1 MSTSCYWNINIVNK
15 LHQEDTTLNPYE
27 IRIGLSVLNDKLLD
41 YFKNDSDALVKT
53 DKIINNL
60 SAEQF
65 RSYMNEINSGR
76 KDAYLDFIKGA
87 KKSKIDFNQKEPEI
101 KQGVSELFESNP
113 ELANIGTPEQYSQY
127 LDTIFP
133 DSKVKDIVYHGTKSK
148 SRLEIFD
155 ENIC

>member
-1 MSTSCYWNINIVNK
+1 M
-15 LHQEDTTLNPYE
+15 
-27 IRIGLSVLNDKLLD
+27 D

-87 KKSKIDFNQKEPEI
+87 KKSEI
-101 KQGVSELFESNP
+101 LIKKNL
-113 ELANIGTPEQYSQY
+113 
-127 LDTIFP
+127 
-133 DSKVKDIVYHGTKSK
+133 K
-148 SRLEIFD
+148 
-155 ENIC
+155 